1 MCPVVD
7 FSAAAKAATRIR
19 LPECHWGFSPEV
31 KVSAGAVMVDTEPW
45 EVELPQAPLRFMVIF
60 ETPMNKVVEAPGF
73 SQPLAVAGTVEV

>member
-1 MCPVVD
+1 
-7 FSAAAKAATRIR
+7 
-19 LPECHWGFSPEV
+19 
-31 KVSAGAVMVDTEPW
+31 MVDTEPW